1 MLFFLGVKYVKRYHI
16 GYRILKT
23 GLGAGLSI
31 GIAQYF
37 HLDFFSSAGILT
49 ILCIQPTKRKS
60 IHAVYTRVMATLIGI
75 VMSLIF
81 FELLGYHPW
90 ILGLMILFFLPIL
103 VMIKVTPGFVS
114 SVVII
119 LHIFSTANFTWGLLV
134 NELSLMLIG
143 FGTALAVNMYMPD
156 IQHKLDDYRLQI
168 EKLYSSIFKE
178 ITKYLR
184 NGDTSWDG
192 KELVEATSMI
202 NKAKALAYQDVENHL
217 TRHENLYYQY
227 FDIRERQLEI
237 IERVLPKITNLPVIV
252 EQAELV
258 ADFMEELSENV
269 HSGNTA
275 KKYRS
280 KLDDVK
286 GDFAKLPLPTT
297 HEKFLAMASLYQFI
311 EEMDRYL
318 AIKQDFKGITPS
330 NRRLAKKSKG
340 EKKEDTQ
347 KSSPTIE

>member
-1 MLFFLGVKYVKRYHI
+1 MKKFHI

-23 GLGAGLSI
+23 AIGAGLSI

-37 HLDFFSSAGILT
+37 QLDFFSSAGILT
-49 ILCIQPTKRKS
+49 ILCVQSTKRKS
-60 IHAVYTRVMATLIGI
+60 VHAVYTRVMASLIGI
-75 VMSLIF
+75 VMSVAF

-119 LHIFSTANFTWGLLV
+119 LHIFSTANFTWGLLG

-156 IQHKLDDYRLQI
+156 IQLKLDDYRLKI
-168 EKLYSSIFKE
+168 EALYSSIFKE
-178 ITKYLR
+178 ITSYLR
-184 NGDTSWDG
+184 HGDTSWDG
-192 KELVEATSMI
+192 GELVEANIVI

-237 IERVLPKITNLPVIV
+237 IERVLPKITNLPEIV
-252 EQAELV
+252 EQAKLV

-269 HSGNTA
+269 HSGNTT

-280 KLDDVK
+280 KLEDVK
-286 GDFAKLPLPTT
+286 SNFAKLPLPTT
-297 HEKFLAMASLYQFI
+297 HKKFLAMASLYQFI

-318 AIKQDFKGITPS
+318 VIKQDFKGISPS
-330 NRRLAKKSKG
+330 NKRLLKRYKR
-340 EKKEDTQ
+340 EKTTSIPE
-347 KSSPTIE
+347 SSPK

>member
-1 MLFFLGVKYVKRYHI
+1 LKKFHI

-23 GLGAGLSI
+23 ALGAGLSI

-75 VMSLIF
+75 VMSVTF

-90 ILGLMILFFLPIL
+90 ILGIMVLFFLPIL

-119 LHIFSTANFTWGLLV
+119 LHIFSTAHFTWGLLI
-134 NELSLMLIG
+134 NELLLMLIG
-143 FGTALAVNMYMPD
+143 FGTALVVNIYMPD
-156 IQHKLDDYRLQI
+156 IQKKLDEYRSKI
-168 EKLYSSIFKE
+168 EALYSSIFKE

-192 KELVEATSMI
+192 KELVEANIVI

-252 EQAELV
+252 EQAELI

-269 HSGNTA
+269 HSGNTTH
-275 KKYRS
+275 KYRS
-280 KLDDVK
+280 KLEDVK
-286 GDFAKLPLPTT
+286 VEFAKLPLPTT
-297 HEKFLAMASLYQFI
+297 HEKFLAMASLYLFI

-318 AIKQDFKGITPS
+318 VIKQDFKGIGPS
-330 NRRLAKKSKG
+330 NRRLVKKSKQ
-340 EKKEDTQ
+340 EKQ
-347 KSSPTIE
+347 ASPPESPPN

>member
-1 MLFFLGVKYVKRYHI
+1 MKKFHI

-23 GLGAGLSI
+23 ALGAGLSI
-31 GIAQYF
+31 GIAQYC

-60 IHAVYTRVMATLIGI
+60 IHAVYTRVMATLVGI
-75 VMSLIF
+75 IMSVAF

-90 ILGLMILFFLPIL
+90 ILGLMVLFFLPIL
-103 VMIKVTPGFVS
+103 VMMKVTPGFVS

-119 LHIFSTANFTWGLLV
+119 LHIFSTAHFTWGLLT
-134 NELSLMLIG
+134 NELLLMLIG

-156 IQHKLDDYRLQI
+156 IQLQLDQYRLKI
-168 EKLYSSIFKE
+168 EELYSKIFKE

-192 KELVEATSMI
+192 KELVEADTII
-202 NKAKALAYQDVENHL
+202 NKGKALAYQDVENHL
-217 TRHENLYYQY
+217 TRRENLYYQY

-252 EQAELV
+252 EQAKLV
-258 ADFMEELSENV
+258 ADFTEELSEHV
-269 HSGNTA
+269 HSGNTTQ
-275 KKYRS
+275 KYRS
-280 KLDDVK
+280 KLEDVRIE
-286 GDFAKLPLPTT
+286 FAKLPLPTT

-318 AIKQDFKGITPS
+318 VIKQDFKGISPV
-330 NRRLAKKSKG
+330 NRRLARKLKDRKQDGPPKSP
-340 EKKEDTQ
+340 Q
-347 KSSPTIE
+347 N